1 MSPSPSPTA
10 VTAAPANPGK
20 FGIRHQQTILLFSLL
35 FICNALRTN
44 LSVAIVAMTDKTT
57 NEDFEVIN

>member
-1 MSPSPSPTA
+1 MSPTVSG
-10 VTAAPANPGK
+10 PGASK
-20 FGIRHQQTILLFSLL
+20 FGVRHIQTVLLFFLL

-57 NEDFEVIN
+57 NEDFEVRLYFTHLVE